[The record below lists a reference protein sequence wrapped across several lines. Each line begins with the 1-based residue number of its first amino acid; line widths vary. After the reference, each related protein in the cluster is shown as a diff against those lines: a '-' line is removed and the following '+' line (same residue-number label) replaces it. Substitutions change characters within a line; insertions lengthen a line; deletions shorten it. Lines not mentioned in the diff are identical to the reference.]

1 MIKRVKPMYV
11 IPQLL
16 LSQKEKYSFST
27 TFKFYL
33 GELMKKR
40 IANGLELLL
49 LLVSFIILW
58 LPTLKVQHVDLIRD
72 LPLDAYA
79 LGLVPRGNVYI
90 IFFFYAI
97 TALMCI
103 ISIFVKSEHRDG
115 KMHVIMPILLF
126 LWTAPMLH
134 VQVGTVVDEWEI
146 VESTFP
152 IYLFLGCLLSVF
164 TVILPII
171 SNRKCFLRMVS
182 MMSHNC
188 FVERARRETSS
199 VMIVSPCFACS
210 KREDNWHFTAV
221 SPCSYSRKIFSAPA
235 RFSSRTWRATS
246 CLFSFVEHLAYPY
259 FISFLSLLYEP

>member
-1 MIKRVKPMYV
+1 
-11 IPQLL
+11 
-16 LSQKEKYSFST
+16 
-27 TFKFYL
+27 
-33 GELMKKR
+33 MKKR

-115 KMHVIMPILLF
+115 KMHVIMLILLF

-134 VQVGTVVDEWEI
+134 VQVGTVVDEWKI

-164 TVILPII
+164 IISIAKRSTVIAGLPKVITI
-171 SNRKCFLRMVS
+171 QQQSTNADELKKYKDLLDSGAITQEEYDVKKNELLR
-182 MMSHNC
+182 
-188 FVERARRETSS
+188 
-199 VMIVSPCFACS
+199 
-210 KREDNWHFTAV
+210 
-221 SPCSYSRKIFSAPA
+221 
-235 RFSSRTWRATS
+235 
-246 CLFSFVEHLAYPY
+246 
-259 FISFLSLLYEP
+259 

>member
-164 TVILPII
+164 IISIVKRSTVIAGLPKVITI
-171 SNRKCFLRMVS
+171 QQQSTNADELKKYKDLLDSGAITQEEYNVKKNELLR
-182 MMSHNC
+182 
-188 FVERARRETSS
+188 
-199 VMIVSPCFACS
+199 
-210 KREDNWHFTAV
+210 
-221 SPCSYSRKIFSAPA
+221 
-235 RFSSRTWRATS
+235 
-246 CLFSFVEHLAYPY
+246 
-259 FISFLSLLYEP
+259 